1 MQLVAHRSG
10 EIFPSFHITT
20 SVHTGIVALFSHLPV
35 RMHALENTG
44 DWRLLVA
51 GILIAALLYP
61 LYLIFLHPLNRY
73 PGPFLAKVTDYW
85 RFQNVLGRRSHL
97 EMVAVHKKYGIVV
110 RTGPNTLSISD
121 PDYIP
126 KIYGPGH
133 GFLKV
138 FHLFFFALNHGTASI
153 RRGTCTSTD
162 TARVPRAPFT
172 ILSRAGWETK

>member
-1 MQLVAHRSG
+1 MQLVAPRSG
-10 EIFPSFHITT
+10 ETFPSFHINT
-20 SVHTGIVALFSHLPV
+20 SVHTGIVALFSHLPA
-35 RMHALENTG
+35 RMHVFENTG

-51 GILIAALLYP
+51 GVLIAALLYP

-97 EMVAVHKKYGIVV
+97 EMVAVHEKYGIVV

-121 PDYIP
+121 PNYIP
-126 KIYGPGH
+126 KIYRPGH

-138 FHLFFFALNHGTASI
+138 FNNLFLLCIMA
-153 RRGTCTSTD
+153 
-162 TARVPRAPFT
+162 PRPSDVAPTLVLTPPEFPER
-172 ILSRAGWETK
+172 LLQSFPGLDGK